1 MCRLGNGPHDSCSAP
16 RGALHRPPAVHLIL
30 PAPFVPIILEARPA
44 VLFRVNRL
52 NQYMDIL
59 ALIQRMF
66 NDPSTA
72 LALQYATSQT
82 KPTTMW

>member
-1 MCRLGNGPHDSCSAP
+1 MCEVEHMCYDSSRAP
-16 RGALHRPPAVHLIL
+16 CGTVHRPPDRMQRS
-30 PAPFVPIILEARPA
+30 FVPIILEARPA

-72 LALQYATSQT
+72 LALQYAASQT
-82 KPTTMW
+82 KPTTMR

>member
-44 VLFRVNRL
+44 VLFRVRVNRL

-59 ALIQRMF
+59 ALFQRMF
-66 NDPSTA
+66 NDRSTA
-72 LALQYATSQT
+72 LALLYAT
-82 KPTTMW
+82 P